1 MFKASLLWKH
11 LNKKLPWYLKS
22 IFTFSTSCLLGHI
35 KQVLSFT
42 AGTAPAGRSAVEL
55 FFASNHSE
63 SYFCTSTMFKWL
75 FWQLLRQIFFFRR
88 KYSFF
93 FNQRANPYCFKE
105 YYFFHLILW
114 GEIIVKRRCFHLYKI
129 LYKLLI
135 YFSGNT
141 GKQQYIWHV
150 KMMKNYLN
158 KSSSLQILMD
168 ETDTAMELKHESV
181 FNI

>member
-1 MFKASLLWKH
+1 M
-11 LNKKLPWYLKS
+11 
-22 IFTFSTSCLLGHI
+22 
-35 KQVLSFT
+35 
-42 AGTAPAGRSAVEL
+42 
-55 FFASNHSE
+55 
-63 SYFCTSTMFKWL
+63 
-75 FWQLLRQIFFFRR
+75 
-88 KYSFF
+88 
-93 FNQRANPYCFKE
+93 ANPYCFKE